1 MTRSPQGAAGRG
13 TAPVTLLLP
22 AAGQELHF
30 DANAGSH
37 FALGFPTDAASLDRS
52 GDDLVFNFPDGGR
65 IVLSGFFEGNNAD
78 LLPEF
83 SLPEGGTVSG
93 YDFLA
98 ALEPDLLPAAGPGAG
113 AGAAGG
119 GVGDYS
125 DDPGSLIAG
134 VDRLDPLTPFF
145 WNSAVQPTLDAEG
158 PLDTA
163 SGTLRSHCCR

>member
-13 TAPVTLLLP
+13 TAPATAPVALHLP
-22 AAGQELHF
+22 ASGQVLHF
-30 DANAGSH
+30 DANADSR
-37 FALGFPTDAASLDRS
+37 FALGFPTDAAALERN
-52 GDDLVFNFPDGGR
+52 GDDLVFSFPEGGR
-65 IVLSGFFEGNNAD
+65 IVLSGFFEGSNAD

-125 DDPGSLIAG
+125 D
-134 VDRLDPLTPFF
+134 
-145 WNSAVQPTLDAEG
+145 
-158 PLDTA
+158 
-163 SGTLRSHCCR
+163 